1 MQSESQAKINSTSKN
16 IPSQSS
22 RKLPKAGP
30 TSRNLGVTGKVSSH
44 HGQVKRTKG
53 KFSTTT
59 TNLTDEREIITIKG
73 IDIDVTPMP
82 LIVLAEEEKGE
93 KKEGDQMSSLKASSS
108 ERKESEPSAS
118 VSRSEIKYSEIASS
132 SLLRSADQSEVF
144 SEVSDETG
152 RDAKAVEEIKT
163 EDKGIKEEDLDRMID
178 ITLNETD
185 TFTLFSMSSVAISA
199 KADTKEIT
207 DRENNRYKFLLKEKM
222 ASDNFQ
228 IRPAQTINLMPK
240 IKEVV
245 TDTIKRHEFDC
256 EVSEWMLHDAFLED
270 LRPAHELVAKT
281 FSIEVNAN
289 LNDQLK
295 HRGTLLD
302 PESSLTETYSLSA
315 SQTQPSNQL
324 KDTTTS
330 KAKNSK
336 KVDQSSR
343 SVLSSSSV
351 DQSKR
356 SQTSQAH
363 EPEATP
369 FKAPEDIVLP
379 ETLLTK
385 FNIVERILTQNRYL
399 EQQILYRNYPKVEFT
414 RVVEEEKQQEKGI
427 SSRFAML
434 QAKMENKKEEEKEEE
449 HEQEDEGATKM
460 IDLFKFQC
468 SEVENRLVSCADWNS
483 LNPDLLAVSY
493 GEYDPFS
500 RKPGKLLFWTLKSP
514 KFPERIIEA
523 PTGLISCHFS
533 KNNPSLIATGS
544 YDGVVAIYDVRKKD
558 NKPVAESSQML
569 EKHIDT
575 VWEVRWHD
583 QGSEKGENLISI
595 SSDGRITEWS
605 IKKGLECRDLL
616 NLKKPTNPNQKDDK
630 EAAVFRNAVGF
641 SLDFPKDQN
650 LLYLAATEE
659 GTIHKCSLSYNDEL
673 DTYWGHAGPVYR
685 VRCNPFW
692 SNIMLTCSADWT
704 VQLWDWRREES
715 SIMTCQSQDL
725 RDAVNDIE
733 WSPHDSTVFSSVS
746 DDGRI
751 ELWDLSDSNTKPIV
765 TRKSELRE
773 SPRTMVRFCKEFPV
787 LVSGNAAGVV
797 DVLRLKYPD
806 KTLMTKE
813 EQKKKLEKAVY
824 PGGRTGKDGIAAD
837 EDEEEI
843 EEQAE

>member
-1 MQSESQAKINSTSKN
+1 MQSESRAKIDSSTKN
-16 IPSQSS
+16 LPRESV

-30 TSRNLGVTGKVSSH
+30 TIRNLGVTGKVSSH
-44 HGQVKRTKG
+44 HGKINRTKG

-73 IDIDVTPMP
+73 IEVDVTPMP
-82 LIVLAEEEKGE
+82 LIILAEEEKGE
-93 KKEGDQMSSLKASSS
+93 KKDGEQTGSLKASSS
-108 ERKESEPSAS
+108 ERKESEASAS
-118 VSRSEIKYSEIASS
+118 QSRSEIKYSEIGGS

-152 RDAKAVEEIKT
+152 RDVKAAEETKT
-163 EDKGIKEEDLDRMID
+163 EDKGLKEEDLDKLVD
-178 ITLNETD
+178 INLNETE
-185 TFTLFSMSSVAISA
+185 TFTLFYLPSIAVSA
-199 KADTKEIT
+199 KSETKELS
-207 DRENNRYKFLLKEKM
+207 DADNEKYKLLLKEKI

-228 IRPAQTINLMPK
+228 MRPAQTTNLMPK
-240 IKEVV
+240 VKEVV
-245 TDTIKRHEFDC
+245 TETIKRHEFDC
-256 EVSEWMLHDAFLED
+256 EVTEWMLHDAFLEEIQ
-270 LRPAHELVAKT
+270 PAHEQVAKV
-281 FSIEVNAN
+281 FSIEVNSS

-302 PESSLTETYSLSA
+302 PESSLTETYSLSI

-324 KDTTTS
+324 KDTGTTS
-330 KAKNSK
+330 KAARESRR
-336 KVDQSSR
+336 VDQSSR

-351 DQSKR
+351 EQSKR
-356 SQTSQAH
+356 SQTSAAH
-363 EPEATP
+363 ENEPTP
-369 FKAPEDIVLP
+369 FRPPEDIILP
-379 ETLLTK
+379 DSLLAK

-414 RVVEEEKQQEKGI
+414 KVVEEEKQDDKGKSKIRRLKDMVEK
-427 SSRFAML
+427 
-434 QAKMENKKEEEKEEE
+434 KEEKKEEEKED
-449 HEQEDEGATKM
+449 EDEGATKM

-468 SEVENRLVSCADWNS
+468 SEVENRLVSCADWNT

-493 GEYDPFS
+493 GEHDPYS

-641 SLDFPKDQN
+641 SLDFPRDQN
-650 LLYLAATEE
+650 LLYLASTEE

-673 DTYWGHAGPVYR
+673 DTYWGHAGPVYK

-704 VQLWDWRREES
+704 VQIWDWRREEN
-715 SIMTCQSQDL
+715 SIMTCQAQDL

-733 WSPHDSTVFSSVS
+733 WSPHDSTIFSSVA

-765 TRKSELRE
+765 TRKPENRD

-797 DVLRLKYPD
+797 DVLRLKYPERP
-806 KTLMTKE
+806 LMTKE

-824 PGGRTGKDGIAAD
+824 PAGRAGKDGIAGD
-837 EDEEEI
+837 EDEEEM